1 MLKEE
6 WRIHSTIFGSLS
18 FLLFPVMIG
27 AIAFMGSFM
36 LPLIRSSLPSG
47 NLSLIMHA
55 NYLMLGIMAG
65 AFGIAGNEAMNRR
78 FGQASLL
85 AYASRILP
93 VSDRYIFSM
102 FVLKDTVYYVML
114 WVFPLIAGF
123 FLASGF
129 VGIPLTVPLLLALTL
144 TLSFLFGLCLI
155 FLFSMIYNKNP
166 GLLFIVLFILAGGGV
181 FILFMIPANPG
192 SLFPPLLLF
201 SAFSWE
207 LLFLTCVCI
216 VFLFLIS
223 LLLFTPESGKRSR
236 KYSDAFS
243 VLRKRFF
250 FFPYPALMVKD
261 LIDLYRSGRVIGQA
275 IFSLIIPLVVIW
287 FFLSL
292 TSRYLPKENLFFLF
306 AIVTGVIA
314 STMYTWLTSFDTMG
328 SYFCLPMSVRTVI
341 LSKLSGFVLL
351 QIIPLIV
358 LFLLSILS
366 DLVSYLGFAL
376 VLFTSVS
383 FFSVAL
389 SIRLTGLSPDV
400 LIYHF
405 RVMILYFS
413 GIGIVTSVLSFL
425 AFRDPWFSLS
435 GLLLFIPAWFL
446 IDTGC
451 RRWEGEEQQ
460 VY

>member
-6 WRIHSTIFGSLS
+6 WRIHSTIFGSLH

-27 AIAFMGSFM
+27 AMAFMGSFL
-36 LPLIRSSLPSG
+36 LPLIRSSLPPG

-93 VSDRYIFSM
+93 VSDRYIFSV

-114 WVFPLIAGF
+114 WVFPLILGF

-129 VGIPLTVPLLLALTL
+129 VGIPVGVPLLLALTL
-144 TLSFLFGLCLI
+144 TLSFLFGLCVI
-155 FLFSMIYNKNP
+155 FLFSMIYNQNPVLLCIVLLLIAAGGALLLFMVPKNP
-166 GLLFIVLFILAGGGV
+166 GNF
-181 FILFMIPANPG
+181 
-192 SLFPPLLLF
+192 FPPLLLF
-201 SAFSWE
+201 YAFSWE
-207 LLFLTCVCI
+207 LLFLTGFGI
-216 VFLFLIS
+216 VFLFLFS
-223 LLLFTPESGKRSR
+223 LLLFTPESNKRSR
-236 KYSDAFS
+236 TYPDAFS
-243 VLRKRFF
+243 LLRRKFF

-261 LIDLYRSGRVIGQA
+261 MIDLYRSGRVIGQA

-292 TSRYLPKENLFFLF
+292 TSRYLPEENLFLLF

-314 STMYTWLTSFDTMG
+314 STMYTWLTSFDSMG
-328 SYFCLPMSVRTVI
+328 SYFCLPISVRTI
-341 LSKLSGFVLL
+341 IMSKLSGFILL
-351 QIIPLIV
+351 QLIPLII
-358 LFLLSILS
+358 LLLLGILS
-366 DLVSYLGFAL
+366 NLVSYLGFAL
-376 VLFTSVS
+376 VLFVSVS

-400 LIYHF
+400 LIYHV
-405 RVMILYFS
+405 RVMILYFT
-413 GIGIVTSVLSFL
+413 GIGIATSVLSSL
-425 AFRDPWFSLS
+425 AFWDPWFSLS
-435 GLLLFIPAWFL
+435 GLLLFIPAWIL
-446 IDTGC
+446 IDTGS